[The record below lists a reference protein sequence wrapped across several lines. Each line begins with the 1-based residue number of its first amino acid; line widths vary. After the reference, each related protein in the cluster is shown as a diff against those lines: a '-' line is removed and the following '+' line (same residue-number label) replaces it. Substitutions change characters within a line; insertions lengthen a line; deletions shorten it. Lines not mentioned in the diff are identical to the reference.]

1 MVLTVK
7 DCRQSIKDVV
17 DFFRLAI
24 PKSSGGTNGLSPE
37 MIQSQHCYVSE
48 SEYHMDMDK
57 SKRVSIWSKAETDL
71 TDDARGW

>member
-1 MVLTVK
+1 MLWISFVSQYQNPQEGQT
-7 DCRQSIKDVV
+7 
-17 DFFRLAI
+17 A
-24 PKSSGGTNGLSPE
+24 E